1 MSHLKSLL
9 VFFYPILND
18 WRYFFFDKFS
28 TWWIAFSLNVFL
40 QKKDMTLKQ
49 LIKLE
54 NKSKEVWVIS
64 PTLHYDI
71 ENKEFSELV
80 SVNLGEKTRY
90 KYIVPATPTVEK
102 NLNLYKKR
110 YNLTDQDIAN
120 NFLILP
126 ASDFTPFITEVAI
139 YDASTTCVACA
150 APATDD
156 SNEVIWFA
164 ADTAKAMAKSFR
176 DLWKKYRRVSL

>member
-1 MSHLKSLL
+1 
-9 VFFYPILND
+9 
-18 WRYFFFDKFS
+18 
-28 TWWIAFSLNVFL
+28 
-40 QKKDMTLKQ
+40 MTLKQ

-54 NKSKEVWVIS
+54 NKANEVWVIS

-80 SVNLGEKTRY
+80 SVNFGEKTKYR
-90 KYIVPATPTVEK
+90 YIVPATPQVEK
-102 NLNLYKKR
+102 NLNLYKKL
-110 YNLTDQDIAN
+110 YNVSDQDIAR

-126 ASDFTPFITEVAI
+126 ASEFNPFITEVAI

-156 SNEVIWFA
+156 SNEVITFSSS
-164 ADTAKAMAKSFR
+164 TAKSMAKSFKE
-176 DLWKKYRRVSL
+176 LWKKYKRVSL